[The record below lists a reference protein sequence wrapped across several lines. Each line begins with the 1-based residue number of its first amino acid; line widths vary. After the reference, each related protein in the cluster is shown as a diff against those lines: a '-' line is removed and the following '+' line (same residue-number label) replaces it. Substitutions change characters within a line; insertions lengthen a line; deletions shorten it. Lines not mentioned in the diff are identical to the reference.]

1 MTLTN
6 PFGVSRYLQP
16 RRAGLIAYKGG
27 GAAGAVTNIT
37 ETGLGDTQF
46 QTLQTNQSDIRGD
59 ITGLGT
65 DVQTYGDALKTGQSG
80 ITNLIGSAAST
91 DDDGLVTPASGLY
104 GQFNDQYNY
113 LTGLSD
119 RMDTGFTDL
128 TGNVN
133 TQTSALASGQAGL
146 ASGQS
151 GLVTGLGNLQ
161 DNVNTGLAGF
171 TGRFDTIDQANT
183 NMQTS
188 VNEGFEDQAKG
199 FTAVNANM
207 ASGFED
213 SQNTLNAGFEASN
226 TAMNTGF
233 SDAQSQLTNTQS
245 NVLAGQQGLN
255 TALDTMGNTADIY
268 AAQSLENQANLQSGQ
283 DGFVSNFDN
292 YVDRYTD
299 DVNLANQFRTD
310 LEEAQTNAFK
320 GLREDVGNFAETAST
335 ANTGTQSAVDQLNQT
350 ITGGFRDASTDEQ
363 IAARKQTND
372 LNNIRDLLQTTG
384 QSLDAS
390 TRDQYQKL
398 ADAFD
403 QQGNLITQGIDD
415 QGNTLRRELDAQ
427 GAVIETRFDQ
437 SGNQIGQFRMDVGQM
452 ISTANEFVSGQIT
465 DVGAATQARFD
476 VQTGTMNTQGKSL
489 LNLASQ
495 NNSLDQTVRNEFT
508 AVASAFDD
516 TGNLIG
522 RSTDN
527 LGNTIQRQID
537 QNGNLITTRFDQTG
551 GLIDQ
556 SSSNIAKSIADA
568 NNAMQS
574 GQTGLSSDINALG
587 ANLDQTST
595 GLMSQTGDIRNQIT
609 AGFNA
614 NNQTMD
620 TQVRDMAKAI
630 SSIQDLDIA
639 RREDL
644 SDLSQAFD
652 DQGRLIRST
661 VAENGVTTARA
672 IDANGNLMLRAFDAT
687 GNELGNKVVDIN
699 QQLNFLGEYGY
710 LPGANTSMG
719 NLSPAVNANNGGFAS
734 PFTQTR

>member
-16 RRAGLIAYKGG
+16 RRAGLIVFKGG
-27 GAAGAVTNIT
+27 GGGSTTTIN
-37 ETGLGDTQF
+37 ETGLGDAQY
-46 QTLQTNQSDIRGD
+46 QTLQTNQADIRGD
-59 ITGLGT
+59 IGTLNT
-65 DVQTYGDALKTGQSG
+65 DVSSYGDALKTGQSG
-80 ITNLIGSAAST
+80 ITNLIGSASST
-91 DDDGLVTPASGLY
+91 DEEGVVNPATGLFGK
-104 GQFNDQYNY
+104 FNDQYNY

-119 RMDTGFTDL
+119 RMNTGFTDL
-128 TGNVN
+128 SGNVN
-133 TQTSALASGQAGL
+133 TQQSSLAAGQAGL
-146 ASGQS
+146 AAGQS
-151 GLVTGLGNLQ
+151 GLVTGLEGLQ
-161 DNVNTGLAGF
+161 SGQNAGF
-171 TGRFDTIDQANT
+171 SNMGTRFDTVDAANT

-188 VNEGFEDQAKG
+188 VDEGFQDSS
-199 FTAVNANM
+199 NALAAAN
-207 ASGFED
+207 S
-213 SQNTLNAGFEASN
+213 
-226 TAMNTGF
+226 AMNTGF
-233 SDAQSQLTNTQS
+233 SDAEASRDAGFNNASTAMEAGFTEAGDDRATNQG
-245 NVLAGQQGLN
+245 NVLAGQQGIN
-255 TALDTMGNTADIY
+255 TELGTMSDTADAY
-268 AAQSLENQANLQSGQ
+268 AAQSLENQAGIQSGQ
-283 DGFVSNFDN
+283 DGFVSNFDD

-310 LEEAQTNAFK
+310 LEEAQTNAFQ
-320 GLREDVGNFAETAST
+320 GLREDVGNFAQAAST
-335 ANTGTQSAVDQLNQT
+335 ANTGTQTAVDQLNRAV
-350 ITGGFRDASTDEQ
+350 TGGFQDASTDDQ
-363 IAARKQTND
+363 IAKKEQTND

-384 QSLDAS
+384 QSLDAT

-437 SGNQIGQFRMDVGQM
+437 SGNQIGQFRMDVGAM
-452 ISTANEFVSGQIT
+452 ITTANAAVSGQIS
-465 DVGAATQARFD
+465 DVGSATQASFD

-527 LGNTIQRQID
+527 LGTTIQRQID

-556 SSSNIAKSIADA
+556 SSSDISKSITDA

-574 GQTGLSSDINALG
+574 GQTGLSSDLNALG
-587 ANLDQTST
+587 ANLDQTSS

-609 AGFNA
+609 AGFSA

-644 SDLSQAFD
+644 SDLSQSFD

-699 QQLNFLGEYGY
+699 QQLNFLGEFGY

-719 NLSPAVNANNGGFAS
+719 NLSPAVNTNNGGFAS

>member
-6 PFGVSRYLQP
+6 PFGVSRYLHP

-27 GAAGAVTNIT
+27 SGGATTNIT

-65 DVQTYGDALKTGQSG
+65 DNQTYGDALKTGQSG

-91 DDDGLVTPASGLY
+91 DEEGLVTPATGLY
-104 GQFNDQYNY
+104 GKFSDQYNY

-119 RMDTGFTDL
+119 RMNTGFTDL

-213 SQNTLNAGFEASN
+213 NQNTLNAGFEASN

-233 SDAQSQLTNTQS
+233 SDAQSQLTNTQA

-283 DGFVSNFDN
+283 EGFVSNFDN

-310 LEEAQTNAFK
+310 LEEAQTNAFR
-320 GLREDVGNFAETAST
+320 GLREDVGNFAEAAST
-335 ANTGTQSAVDQLNQT
+335 ANTGTQSAVDQLNT
-350 ITGGFRDASTDEQ
+350 AVTGGFRDASVEDQ
-363 IAARKQTND
+363 IAKRNQTND

-476 VQTGTMNTQGKSL
+476 VQTGTM
-489 LNLASQ
+489 
-495 NNSLDQTVRNEFT
+495 
-508 AVASAFDD
+508 
-516 TGNLIG
+516 
-522 RSTDN
+522 
-527 LGNTIQRQID
+527 
-537 QNGNLITTRFDQTG
+537 
-551 GLIDQ
+551 
-556 SSSNIAKSIADA
+556 
-568 NNAMQS
+568 
-574 GQTGLSSDINALG
+574 
-587 ANLDQTST
+587 
-595 GLMSQTGDIRNQIT
+595 
-609 AGFNA
+609 
-614 NNQTMD
+614 D

-630 SSIQDLDIA
+630 SSIQDLDVA